1 MPVIGNPALRR
12 EQAQVR
18 RRQWVA
24 VVDDDASVRRALA
37 RVLRAENIAVVTF
50 ATAQEFLT
58 ANDVDPPA
66 CLVLDVH
73 LGAMSGFEL
82 QEYLASVH
90 SEIPLIFITGHDE
103 ISSVE
108 LARRAGPDAYLRKPF
123 DSDIFLAMVR
133 RRAQLDP

>member
-1 MPVIGNPALRR
+1 MIGNPALPR
-12 EQAQVR
+12 EHAQVR

-37 RVLRAENIAVVTF
+37 RLLRAENIAVTTF

-73 LGAMSGFEL
+73 LGPTSGFEL

-90 SEIPLIFITGHDE
+90 SEVPLIFVTAHDE
-103 ISSVE
+103 ISSAE
-108 LARRAGPDAYLRKPF
+108 LARRAGPDGYLRKPF
-123 DSDIFLAMVR
+123 DGEVFLAMVR
-133 RRAQLDP
+133 RCAQLDP